1 SREWARNSYKLFD
14 FCIITNY
21 GSEIYYI
28 NCLTLLI
35 IHVSTATGRVKM
47 PAPVPNVA
55 YADFKLPPVI
65 KSRDLRKRCQRR
77 ADFAVDKVV
86 ELVSKWSSSLVLLI
100 LQLQALLISLFS

>member
-1 SREWARNSYKLFD
+1 
-14 FCIITNY
+14 
-21 GSEIYYI
+21 
-28 NCLTLLI
+28 
-35 IHVSTATGRVKM
+35 M

-100 LQLQALLISLFS
+100 LQLQALLISLFSAGVYAYTRSCAKLIIDENQHCGSLRSRLTSVVRIP